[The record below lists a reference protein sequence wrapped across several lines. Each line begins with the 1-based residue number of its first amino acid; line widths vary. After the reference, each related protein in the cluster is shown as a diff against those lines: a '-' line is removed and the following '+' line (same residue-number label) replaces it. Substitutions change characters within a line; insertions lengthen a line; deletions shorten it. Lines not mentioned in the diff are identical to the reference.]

1 MIPGLKRQR
10 NHIPIMSEI
19 THILET
25 LSLPQGQATNSS
37 CLEKLLP
44 LVYDELRALA
54 KSKLASERKGHTLQ
68 ATDLVHEAF
77 LRLVGNSH
85 SVAYQNR
92 KYFFAAA
99 AESMRRILVE
109 AARKKMASK
118 RGANA
123 PQEWFDLLQLPDEQ
137 KCHELILVHDALDD
151 LARIDVS
158 ASEVVKLRYFSGFTM
173 GEIAEILG
181 ISKRQTDTLWA
192 FARSW
197 LFRAL
202 KSDTTNT
209 SGSPAAAP
217 ST

>member
-1 MIPGLKRQR
+1 
-10 NHIPIMSEI
+10 MSEI
-19 THILET
+19 TQILE
-25 LSLPQGQATNSS
+25 SLVEQPSTVAPNSS
-37 CLEKLLP
+37 LEQLLP

-54 KSKLASERKGHTLQ
+54 KSKLAAERKGHTLQ
-68 ATDLVHEAF
+68 PTDLVHEAF
-77 LRLVGNSH
+77 MRLVGNSH

-99 AESMRRILVE
+99 AEAMRRILVE
-109 AARKKMASK
+109 AARKKMAIK
-118 RGANA
+118 RGASA
-123 PQEWFDLLQLPDEQ
+123 PQEWLDLLQLPDDQ
-137 KCHELILVHDALDD
+137 KWEELVLVHDALDD
-151 LARIDVS
+151 LARIDPQS
-158 ASEVVKLRYFSGFTM
+158 SEVVKLRYFSGFSM

-202 KSDTTNT
+202 KSDTTTT

-217 ST
+217 SS